1 MSGLTFKAMAEAG
14 KTDPRIQKRVDQY
27 TIGYPMAFY
36 DLVADPDQ
44 RENAIHNPAHAQEIK
59 RLQDILMNYMV
70 TTKDP
75 QLENYKT
82 ILAGGTCNVD
92 TSRQGNGGE

>member
-1 MSGLTFKAMAEAG
+1 
-14 KTDPRIQKRVDQY
+14 
-27 TIGYPMAFY
+27 AFY
-36 DLVADPDQ
+36 DLEKDPDQ
-44 RENAIHNPAHAQEIK
+44 RENAINDPAHRAEIK

-82 ILAGGTCNVD
+82 ILAGGTCDVKIVPGHRRRIND
-92 TSRQGNGGE
+92 SEDERD

>member
-1 MSGLTFKAMAEAG
+1 MGGLSYQAMVDAAQSN
-14 KTDPRIQKRVDQY
+14 PRIKKRVEQY

-44 RENAIHNPAHAQEIK
+44 RENAIANPAHASEIK
-59 RLQDILMNYMV
+59 RLQDILMHYMV

-75 QLENYKT
+75 QLDNYKT
-82 ILAGGTCNVD
+82 ILAGGVCNVD
-92 TSRQGNGGE
+92 TGQKSPSSE